1 MRFIPTIRRRASSL
15 ALLICEACWP
25 AWGMRGKAES
35 VGGPASSLRK
45 PPQYQS
51 KSHIHSNPQRTI
63 EKELPPQFSL
73 SAFVASR
80 MILRDAFFGP
90 GLQWDPDPVGAC

>member
-1 MRFIPTIRRRASSL
+1 MDQLLHCASRLS
-15 ALLICEACWP
+15 I
-25 AWGMRGKAES
+25 KAKATFTQTHKE
-35 VGGPASSLRK
+35 P
-45 PPQYQS
+45 
-51 KSHIHSNPQRTI
+51 I
-63 EKELPPQFSL
+63 EKELLPQFSS